1 MEMNPYE
8 RIRDEL
14 VKAVDQV
21 YHYFAMDAE
30 PPYAVW
36 AEERGNQLWS
46 DNKPSG
52 RIHEGTADYFTREE
66 SDPAVPRIEEALTLA
81 DSSWRLNSI
90 QFEEE
95 TGLIHYEWVWEV
107 V

>member
-1 MEMNPYE
+1 MNPCV
-8 RIRDEL
+8 RIREEL
-14 VKAVDQV
+14 AKAVEQV
-21 YHYFAMDAE
+21 YRYFAMDAP

-36 AEERGNQLWS
+36 AEERGEQLWS

-52 RIHEGTADYFTREE
+52 RIHGGTVDYFTMEE
-66 SDPAVPRIEEALTLA
+66 SDPAVSRIEEALTRA
-81 DSSWRLNSI
+81 DASWRLNSI

-95 TGLIHYEWVWEV
+95 NGLIHYEWVWEV